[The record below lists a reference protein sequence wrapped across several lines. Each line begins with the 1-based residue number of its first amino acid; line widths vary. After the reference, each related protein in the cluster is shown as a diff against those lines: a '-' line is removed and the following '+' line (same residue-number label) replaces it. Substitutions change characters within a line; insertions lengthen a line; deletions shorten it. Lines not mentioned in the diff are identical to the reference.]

1 MNKTIAI
8 GCDSKA
14 VEMKE
19 AIKKL
24 QPNSATRWKIT
35 DAIRTDV
42 LNGLAGENVMKKFIN
57 DPYDVVDEMLEG
69 FVQVHSGIV
78 RKIDGVRVL
87 VRVDAPTSGKVGLV
101 SGGGSG
107 HKPAFIGYLG
117 QGLLDAV
124 AVGDIFT
131 SPPPNACLEA
141 ARCANAGRGV
151 LFLLGNYAGDV
162 MNFAMAAD
170 LAKAQGIEV
179 ARCIST
185 DDVASAPKGEEHRR
199 RGVVGSILCW
209 KVAGA
214 KAASGG
220 TLQDCKTVVDRMN
233 TNTRTIGVALSP
245 CTVPAKGSPTFT
257 LAENEMEYGVG
268 HHGEAGIEKTALL
281 PVDRVVD
288 RMVQEIIPDLP
299 FTAGDEVLLMINGL
313 GGTPQMELYIAY
325 RRVRQLAEA
334 AGLKVKLSLVGEF
347 FTGLEM
353 GGFSV
358 TLSRLDAELEQLIQA
373 PARAC
378 MFKSL

>member
-1 MNKTIAI
+1 
-8 GCDSKA
+8 
-14 VEMKE
+14 
-19 AIKKL
+19 
-24 QPNSATRWKIT
+24 
-35 DAIRTDV
+35 
-42 LNGLAGENVMKKFIN
+42 MKKFIN

-78 RKIDGVRVL
+78 RKIDGVRAL
-87 VRVDAPTSGKVGLV
+87 VRVDAPTGGKVGLV

-117 QGLLDAV
+117 EGLLDAV
-124 AVGDIFT
+124 AVGNVFT

-162 MNFAMAAD
+162 MNFGMAAD

-233 TNTRTIGVALSP
+233 ANTRTIGVALSP

-281 PVDRVVD
+281 PVNRVVD

-299 FTAGDEVLLMINGL
+299 FTSGDEVLLMINGL

-325 RRVRQLAEA
+325 RRARQLAEA
-334 AGLKVKLSLVGEF
+334 AGLKVKISLVGEF

-358 TLSRLDAELEQLIQA
+358 TLSRLDAELEQLINA